1 MKRTLRRGLVV
12 LVSAVLI
19 TAGSWVDLHEPGE
32 HDGFISR
39 PAAGAAAVSV
49 VTSRQL
55 SPRLREYVLS
65 SAALGAPVTVRV
77 QLPSSYDDSATARR
91 WPMALLLHGRS
102 EDATTWS
109 ERAGL
114 AQFDD
119 MVIVTPDG
127 GRVGWYTDWFDDSCC
142 ASPQRQRWESFHIG
156 ELLPWAE
163 RTFRLAPGRSQRFI
177 AGDSMG
183 GFGAMSYAARHPD
196 LFAGAAELS
205 GFVDLML
212 LESSGVIGVD
222 GQSYQVA
229 GVPPGSIFGPR
240 ATEEVRWRGRNPVDL
255 ADNLRHT
262 DLVLRHGNGLPGRFG
277 GSPDAGEAGIR
288 LTGVS
293 LHDRLTALG
302 IDHVWDDYGNGVHT
316 WPYWEWGMQL
326 VWPRWLELAAAAA
339 PAPAAFSH
347 RSTEPT
353 WSVYGWD
360 VAIDRSVTEF
370 AQLEVTAPTAFT
382 LTGSG
387 NGVAVT
393 PGDFRPR
400 GTYRVLVGESESV
413 VRADSRGRL
422 RIEVDL
428 GPSHTAQQFTP
439 VADAEQ
445 AVQGDDYFT
454 TAPVR
459 ISAVLQVAPPVS
471 GRPVSG
477 PPGAEVPVEARLPS
491 TGAGAAGGAGVL
503 LLALVLLGLWAR
515 RSAPGLEH
523 GRR

>member
-1 MKRTLRRGLVV
+1 VKRSLRRGLVV
-12 LVSAVLI
+12 LVGALLI
-19 TAGSWVDLHEPGE
+19 TLGSWVDPHSPDQDGYDSRPG
-32 HDGFISR
+32 IT
-39 PAAGAAAVSV
+39 PAAGAAPLSV
-49 VTSRQL
+49 VSSRQL
-55 SPRLREYVLS
+55 TARLREYVLS

-77 QLPSSYDDSATARR
+77 QLPSSYDHSPTARR

-127 GRVGWYTDWFDDSCC
+127 GRVGWYTDWYDDSCC

-196 LFAGAAELS
+196 LFGGAAELS

-212 LESSGVIGVD
+212 LETSGVVGVD

-229 GVPPGSIFGPR
+229 GVPPGSVFGPR

-255 ADNLRHT
+255 ADNLQHT
-262 DLVLRHGNGLPGRFG
+262 DLVLRHGNGLPGQFG
-277 GSPDAGEAGIR
+277 GSPDAGEAAIR

-326 VWPRWLELAAAAA
+326 VWPRWLQLAAADA
-339 PAPAAFSH
+339 PAPEAFSY
-347 RSTEPT
+347 RSIDPSF
-353 WSVYGWD
+353 SVYGWEIALERE
-360 VAIDRSVTEF
+360 VLEFGGLAVTS
-370 AQLEVTAPTAFT
+370 PTAFT

-387 NGVAVT
+387 RGVVVT
-393 PGDFRPR
+393 PEAFRPR
-400 GTYRVLVGESESV
+400 GAYRVTAGESEST

-439 VADAEQ
+439 VALSQQVVE
-445 AVQGDDYFT
+445 GESYFAT
-454 TAPVR
+454 VSVR
-459 ISAVLQVAPPVS
+459 
-471 GRPVSG
+471 
-477 PPGAEVPVEARLPS
+477 VEAVTDAAAPTS
-491 TGAGAAGGAGVL
+491 TSRQVTSAPRPAGAASSGARPATGGVEAAGVAGLLLVVGAGVL
-503 LLALVLLGLWAR
+503 LRRRPVLC
-515 RSAPGLEH
+515 
-523 GRR
+523 